1 MPTYRGTYSVRDI
14 RVESLWRETEAEA
27 IDRMVAE
34 CFGYGV
40 QPHAKVERLHD
51 ESRADMTTSSF
62 KGIARRGI
70 GRARESGPNRYPP
83 IICEI
88 QFTAENDEAAAIIA
102 PYVPSTLRRIADG
115 EHKWLTVQVPPTAR
129 IALAERL
136 DTVTLIGMREGNIPD
151 GIAKATRGRDGT
163 GNILVRTGAT
173 DLVSIAFAKAV
184 AERDPTLY
192 PRRKNSLDVG
202 IRTWADGRALSD
214 PPMGEDALTA
224 IAAFIRESHA
234 PEDEE
239 AYLEFNLD
247 PVPQSAT
254 IRAAKSAAREEG
266 ALTLLRSIELVCGHL
281 GLSHHVEEQLR

>member
-14 RVESLWRETEAEA
+14 RVERLWRETEAEA
-27 IDRMVAE
+27 IDRISAE

-51 ESRADMTTSSF
+51 ESRADMTTSSL

-115 EHKWLTVQVPPTAR
+115 EHKWLTAQIPSKAGIR
-129 IALAERL
+129 LAERL
-136 DTVTLIGMREGNIPD
+136 DAVTLVDVTEAEIPRTL
-151 GIAKATRGRDGT
+151 AEAARGRDDL
-163 GNILVRTGAT
+163 GNILIEVGAT
-173 DLVSIAFAKAV
+173 DLIPIAFAKAV
-184 AERDPTLY
+184 AERDPALY
-192 PRRKNSLDVG
+192 PHRRVSLDVG
-202 IRTWADGRALSD
+202 VTTWADGRASSD
-214 PPMGEDALTA
+214 PPMGSDALAA
-224 IAAFIRESHA
+224 IAAFIRKSSMPADGES
-234 PEDEE
+234 
-239 AYLEFNLD
+239 YLEFNLD

-254 IRAAKSAAREEG
+254 IRAAKSAAREET
-266 ALTLLRSIELVCGHL
+266 ALTLLRSIEPVCGHL